1 MVKTDRGAE
10 MGIAVFGAVFVD
22 IKGYPSGQ
30 YIPNGRN
37 VGNVIQVHGGVS
49 RNIAEDLGN
58 IQLKPS
64 FISMVDSSGVG
75 VDIIRRLNHHG
86 VDTSYLRMVPNAV
99 GTWLAVFDNNGDV
112 VASISKRPD
121 ISGVLN
127 ILEEEGD
134 KLISQCDSIALEVDI
149 EEEILNKIFELANK
163 YGKKVYAAVSNMS
176 IAMERREYLKQL
188 GCLVCNL
195 QEAELLFSADL
206 EQYER
211 DALIEV
217 LDKMVKQARIPKMV
231 ITLGAQ
237 GCIYSSQDE
246 VGYFP
251 SYDVDVLDTTG
262 AGDSFFAGVCAGLT
276 YGKTLKEA
284 CEIGTR
290 IASSVIITRESTCPS
305 FMPEEF
311 GISLND

>member
-1 MVKTDRGAE
+1 

-64 FISMVDSSGVG
+64 FISMIDTSGVG

-86 VDTSYLRMVPNAV
+86 VDTSYLRMVPNAL

-121 ISGVLN
+121 ISGILN

-134 KLISQCDSIALEVDI
+134 QLISSCDSIALEVDI
-149 EEEILNKIFELANK
+149 DEPILNKIFELAMK
-163 YGKKVYAAVSNMS
+163 YDKKVYAAVSNMS
-176 IAMERREYLKQL
+176 IAMERREYLKHL

-195 QEAELLFSADL
+195 QEAELLFSTNLEAYKREDL
-206 EQYER
+206 I
-211 DALIEV
+211 DV

-237 GCIYSSQDE
+237 GCIYSSLDE
-246 VGYFP
+246 VGFFP

-276 YGKTLKEA
+276 YGKSLKEA

-290 IASSVIITRESTCPS
+290 IASSVIITKESTCPA

-311 GISLND
+311 GIHLHD